1 MQVLIIITFTIMITI
16 DINQRYNKSKSRPVT
31 GKLTFDFRIIALRC
45 IHHQAKTAL
54 DMEIAVYRKLVEC
67 EEDRL
72 GITASEDDVDLIC
85 LKSTFSN
92 FSDSSFDPS
101 DSDWEPTSPS
111 YSRVRKNLSSLSS
124 LLSKY
129 IKIHKKF
136 LKYIVLSS
144 IFHLYLDLR

>member
-1 MQVLIIITFTIMITI
+1 MLI
-16 DINQRYNKSKSRPVT
+16 
-31 GKLTFDFRIIALRC
+31 FRIIPLC
-45 IHHQAKTAL
+45 IHSQAKTAL

-111 YSRVRKNLSSLSS
+111 YSKVRNNFSSISPS
-124 LLSKY
+124 LL
-129 IKIHKKF
+129 
-136 LKYIVLSS
+136 
-144 IFHLYLDLR
+144 